1 MILSSNPRPLQLW
14 KTLSLE
20 VADSGLAQVDNTWN
34 MEKVCS
40 PYSRVYFIPEGS
52 GTLTLRGREIA
63 LQEGYV
69 YLIPAGLLYNYR
81 CDSHMEQLYF
91 HVNII
96 QVNGMDLF
104 FGCEEVYERKVSGQ
118 YLERVLALYR
128 SQRMGDSFCHQ
139 GILWEEL
146 GFFTRMAGVQETR
159 TRIYSE
165 MVEQFFLL
173 AQNPVSAKNHIR
185 SMADR
190 LHVSESTLS
199 KKFRA
204 ETGMYPGGYLEQ
216 LVIQKACR
224 LLLQENRSI
233 AQIAEELEFSD
244 QFYFAKYFKRLMQM
258 PPSIYRRK
266 MRGS

>member
-128 SQRMGDSFCHQ
+128 SQRMG
-139 GILWEEL
+139 
-146 GFFTRMAGVQETR
+146 GFFLPSGDSVGGAGLLYQDGRRSGNADQNLFRDGRAVFFAR
-159 TRIYSE
+159 TKSGQR
-165 MVEQFFLL
+165 
-173 AQNPVSAKNHIR
+173 
-185 SMADR
+185 
-190 LHVSESTLS
+190 
-199 KKFRA
+199 
-204 ETGMYPGGYLEQ
+204 
-216 LVIQKACR
+216 
-224 LLLQENRSI
+224 
-233 AQIAEELEFSD
+233 
-244 QFYFAKYFKRLMQM
+244 
-258 PPSIYRRK
+258 
-266 MRGS
+266 

>member
-118 YLERVLALYR
+118 YLEKVLALYR
-128 SQRMGDSFCHQ
+128 SQRMGDSFCLQ

-165 MVEQFFLL
+165 MVEQFFC
-173 AQNPVSAKNHIR
+173 SHKIR
-185 SMADR
+185 SALEIISAAWPIGCMFRKAR
-190 LHVSESTLS
+190 FPKNSGRKRVCIREAIWNSWLS
-199 KKFRA
+199 RRPAAFS
-204 ETGMYPGGYLEQ
+204 
-216 LVIQKACR
+216 CR
-224 LLLQENRSI
+224 RTEAL
-233 AQIAEELEFSD
+233 
-244 QFYFAKYFKRLMQM
+244 
-258 PPSIYRRK
+258 RR
-266 MRGS
+266 

>member
-1 MILSSNPRPLQLW
+1 M
-14 KTLSLE
+14 LSLFQ
-20 VADSGLAQVDNTWN
+20 GL
-34 MEKVCS
+34 
-40 PYSRVYFIPEGS
+40 FIPEGS

-118 YLERVLALYR
+118 YLEKVLALYR
-128 SQRMGDSFCHQ
+128 SQRMGDSFCLQ

-165 MVEQFFLL
+165 MVEQFFC
-173 AQNPVSAKNHIR
+173 SHKIR
-185 SMADR
+185 SALEIISAAWPIGACFGKAR
-190 LHVSESTLS
+190 FQKIPGRKRVCIREAIWNSW
-199 KKFRA
+199 
-204 ETGMYPGGYLEQ
+204 YPEGL
-216 LVIQKACR
+216 
-224 LLLQENRSI
+224 
-233 AQIAEELEFSD
+233 
-244 QFYFAKYFKRLMQM
+244 
-258 PPSIYRRK
+258 PPSPAGGQKHCADSGRTGVFRPVFILPSILN
-266 MRGS
+266 G